1 MDVKTLSIV
10 LSMSI
15 AVPSLL
21 AMGRFSNI
29 QKKYYP
35 FVFCL
40 WLGFLVELLVASFFQ
55 HIPKEAWYTTHTIY
69 NIYVLFE
76 FPLYCWLFYN
86 FSPGRTNRLVLF
98 LLAGLGLVIWMVESF
113 ELRTIRQISSYYRIY
128 YSFVLVLLSINHT
141 NRLLL
146 NERTLILY
154 NASFLI
160 CAGIIVY
167 YSFKILVEVFWEY
180 APKEAATQIFDK
192 IIPYLN
198 TLLNLIFALAVLC
211 IPKRISFSK
220 T

>member
-1 MDVKTLSIV
+1 MDGKTLS
-10 LSMSI
+10 LLLGTSI

-40 WLGFLVELLVASFFQ
+40 WLGFVVEVMTASFFK
-55 HIPKEAWYTTHTIY
+55 HIPRNAWYTNHTIY

-76 FPLYCWLFYN
+76 FPLYCWLFYK
-86 FSPGRTNRLVLF
+86 FAPGRINQLILF
-98 LLAGLGLVIWMVESF
+98 LLAGMGIVIWMVETF
-113 ELRTIRQISSYYRIY
+113 ELRTIRQISGYYRIF
-128 YSFVLVLLSINHT
+128 YSFVLVLLSINHI
-141 NRLLL
+141 NRLLV
-146 NERTLILY
+146 NERKLVLY
-154 NASFLI
+154 NAAFII
-160 CAGIIVY
+160 CAGIIIY
-167 YSFKILVEVFWEY
+167 YSFKILVEVFYEY

-192 IIPYLN
+192 IVPYLN
-198 TLLNLIFALAVLC
+198 TFLNLIFALAVLC